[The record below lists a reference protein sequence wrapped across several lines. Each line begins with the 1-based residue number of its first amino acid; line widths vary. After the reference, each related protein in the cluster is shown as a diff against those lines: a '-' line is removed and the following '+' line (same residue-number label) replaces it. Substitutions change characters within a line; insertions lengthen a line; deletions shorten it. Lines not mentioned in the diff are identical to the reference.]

1 MLRWEFGGGG
11 NSKGVH
17 TGVGV
22 VGQIGME
29 VDVGEIMDGG

>member
-1 MLRWEFGGGG
+1 MLRWEFGRG
-11 NSKGVH
+11 NSKEVH
-17 TGVGV
+17 IGVGV